1 MSKQLTTKD
10 ILDFTEAQKAGDK
23 PGKGEDKTIISLA
36 LGKPKR
42 SHAKLIPLRRKQ
54 FLQEYYKT
62 GNMAASALK
71 VGVVRNS
78 IVDLM
83 KRDEDFN
90 AAVKYVEDLQTDKL
104 EEVSLQ
110 LASSPSRDGFPDRK
124 LQLTSRRPEKYNP
137 KQEIDIKHTVTD
149 DTYLPEIRRIL
160 SQYVSS
166 RDGAVEAKY
175 TKCND
180 NNELEE
186 R

>member
-1 MSKQLTTKD
+1 MSKQLTTKQ
-10 ILDFTEAQKAGDK
+10 ILEYTEAQQNNEKPENNVLILDVGQSLRSNAKMTPEKRVEFFDALSQEFNITKAC
-23 PGKGEDKTIISLA
+23 A
-36 LGKPKR
+36 
-42 SHAKLIPLRRKQ
+42 
-54 FLQEYYKT
+54 
-62 GNMAASALK
+62 K
-71 VGVVRNS
+71 VGISHQAFLKLNNK
-78 IVDLM
+78 DA
-83 KRDEDFN
+83 KFN
-90 AAVKYVEDLQTDKL
+90 AAFEQVKFAWLHQQQAVSFKVGCDPTHKGYNDRRLNLQAYLK
-104 EEVSLQ
+104 E
-110 LASSPSRDGFPDRK
+110 
-124 LQLTSRRPEKYNP
+124 YNP